1 MHIYVIDI
9 IKQCYSDIYALK
21 FSKMNSTEFSAIFL
35 CLFAVVVQISG
46 YDRKCTKWEIA
57 FGCNPKVCI
66 RIFFSFF
73 AYPNTYSKA
82 MLARTASAYWLSDS
96 NIWKE
101 IFQIIGSRELR
112 FWPCLIYIFR
122 ARLTVS
128 EQKIES
134 LSTGSIHTKF
144 KPSTS
149 LILAC
154 TFSILLS
161 ITSLVVLRRSLLISL
176 YHLQSVMTF
185 LKSPLRSL

>member
-1 MHIYVIDI
+1 MWSISLSSVIPTFTLWNFQRWIQPSFQQFFYV
-9 IKQCYSDIYALK
+9 
-21 FSKMNSTEFSAIFL
+21 FSLWLFKSAGTI
-35 CLFAVVVQISG
+35 VSVQNG
-46 YDRKCTKWEIA
+46 R

-185 LKSPLRSL
+185 LKSPLKSL